1 MFPIDNKLQRSGHFT
16 SLEGESSLGPD
27 TKFYKTIDGIR
38 LDCLLIEVKCP
49 NSTSDDDLFKLSIE
63 MQYTLNRLVEHG
75 VDNPDV
81 YGVLVYKPRCSEDFH
96 VIINTMS
103 SFFQLRNLVCEQME
117 YIEENRKKIS
127 SSINWIHKPIIHIK

>member
-1 MFPIDNKLQRSGHFT
+1 MPKFKSSLIETIKIFAMTCSCTRRDHFT

-81 YGVLVYKPRCSEDFH
+81 YGVLVYSLKET
-96 VIINTMS
+96 N
-103 SFFQLRNLVCEQME
+103 Q
-117 YIEENRKKIS
+117 RK
-127 SSINWIHKPIIHIK
+127 NDE